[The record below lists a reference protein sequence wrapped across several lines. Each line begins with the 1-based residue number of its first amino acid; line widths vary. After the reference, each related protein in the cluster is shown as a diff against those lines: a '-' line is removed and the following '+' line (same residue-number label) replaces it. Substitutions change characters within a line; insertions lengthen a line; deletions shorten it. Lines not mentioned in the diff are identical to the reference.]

1 MRHQFILVKW
11 LGQVI
16 VSAETE
22 TLYLVLDT
30 RKSGRD

>member
-1 MRHQFILVKW
+1 VKR